1 MVSDMSGFSY
11 LESLLLSSNLLNGM
25 MLKNYTFPYRLERLY
40 LDSNKLEG
48 VITYSHFSNMSM
60 LMDVELSH
68 NLLVLKFS
76 EHWVPTFSI
85 VWHVFKI
92 LYFTT

>member
-1 MVSDMSGFSY
+1 MSGFSY
-11 LESLLLSSNLLNGM
+11 LESLLLSSNLLNGR

-60 LMDVELSH
+60 LMNVELSH
-68 NLLVLKFS
+68 NSLVLKFS
-76 EHWVPTFSI
+76 EDWVPTFSI